1 MTEYTTL
8 ADLIKVWDDLPDCL
22 RFEIDETKGDKMYES
37 IYQKNLERIFEAK
50 STRDVMRRFCSKHD
64 KQDWTWENF
73 QKECGEFIDE
83 NDFHSYDFKRELG
96 LIDKGVYKVYD
107 PDAVKGTDVEDA
119 DTRKSFDPSEPGA
132 DPIMIS
138 LYKALVSANNK
149 TDSVAQSVADKY
161 DGLYE
166 TARNVASGASLNPH
180 AFICGE
186 PGVGKCASYDTVIP
200 LRVES
205 IVAEEIAHWLDVPI
219 NSCNNELNIQI
230 GQFFDFLKDKYGIN
244 FEYDKFVDLPFKV
257 EVKDE
262 NDKWVSVPR
271 VVKKQDTLYQTE
283 FDNGTYIKTAGKHI
297 VSFFPKL
304 GLHKYTEDIVVG
316 DKLDYLNT
324 MVVKNEKIS
333 DNSDVFGIEVDT
345 DSHLYKDF
353 NGVIHHN
360 TYSVE
365 KGIEKGLTE
374 WRPNKKHAH
383 KPTLVA
389 RSGSVGTA
397 FTDLLIFFFKNR
409 HEKLILLD
417 DCDGFLV
424 GPSQD
429 INNFMKV
436 LLNSS
441 LKPISSPRTIR
452 ANANRQLEKENES
465 IEHKNIHVD
474 TSKLLEGKCSISC
487 GDESFEFD
495 VNLQEA
501 AKIKNVFG
509 FKKHLTEKKTYDP
522 LHQID
527 KYVERNLGLINES
540 ELSDEEE
547 ERLEDIERAAEDLG
561 LSNEELETS
570 EQIPDDWIFD
580 SNLILIS
587 NLYISD
593 IDDAVIS
600 RCDTY
605 QLNLTVPE
613 FFCRAEQILDDLK
626 VGEYSSTNPEVIKWA
641 KREAFAWL
649 KIAVLGSSEFKNV
662 HVPVNVHLD
671 FRFVGNKVTNK
682 FLSRAIRY
690 CRDNNVD
697 LENPENWPKIEMGL
711 RDGFMRDLL
720 KLLQGEEKHK

>member
-1 MTEYTTL
+1 M
-8 ADLIKVWDDLPDCL
+8 K
-22 RFEIDETKGDKMYES
+22 EI
-37 IYQKNLERIFEAK
+37 
-50 STRDVMRRFCSKHD
+50 
-64 KQDWTWENF
+64 
-73 QKECGEFIDE
+73 
-83 NDFHSYDFKRELG
+83 
-96 LIDKGVYKVYD
+96 
-107 PDAVKGTDVEDA
+107 
-119 DTRKSFDPSEPGA
+119 
-132 DPIMIS
+132 
-138 LYKALVSANNK
+138 
-149 TDSVAQSVADKY
+149 
-161 DGLYE
+161 
-166 TARNVASGASLNPH
+166 
-180 AFICGE
+180 
-186 PGVGKCASYDTVIP
+186 
-200 LRVES
+200 
-205 IVAEEIAHWLDVPI
+205 
-219 NSCNNELNIQI
+219 NIQI
-230 GQFFDFLKDKYGIN
+230 GQLFDFLKEKYGQD
-244 FEYDKFVDLPFKV
+244 FAYDKMVESPIKI

-262 NDKWVSVPR
+262 NDKWANVSKL
-271 VVKKQDTLYQTE
+271 VKKQDALYKTT
-283 FDNGTYIKTAGKHI
+283 FDNGVSIKTAAKHI
-297 VSFFPKL
+297 ISFFPKL
-304 GLHKYTEDIVVG
+304 DLHKYTEDVVVG
-316 DKLDYLNT
+316 DRLDYLNT
-324 MVVKNEKIS
+324 SVVENKKVSENE
-333 DNSDVFGIEVDT
+333 DVFGFQVDT
-345 DSHLYKDF
+345 DTHLYKDA
-353 NGVIHHN
+353 NGIIHHN
-360 TYSVE
+360 TYTIE
-365 KGIEKGLTE
+365 AGIKKGLSE
-374 WRPNKKHAH
+374 WKPNKKHKN
-383 KPTLVA
+383 KPEFVS

-436 LLNSS
+436 LLNST
-441 LKPISSPRTIR
+441 LKPISTPRTIR
-452 ANANRQLEKENES
+452 ANANRQLEKEKES
-465 IEHKNIHVD
+465 IEHKSIHVD
-474 TSKLLEGKCSISC
+474 TSKLLEGKCAISC
-487 GDESFEFD
+487 GEESFEFD

-501 AKIKNVFG
+501 AKIRSVFG

-527 KYVERNLGLINES
+527 KYVEKNLGLMNES
-540 ELSDEEE
+540 DLSDEEE
-547 ERLEDIERAAEDLG
+547 EKLEDIEKAAEEMGLG
-561 LSNEELETS
+561 NAELDTV

-580 SNLILIS
+580 SNLVLIS

-605 QLNLTVPE
+605 QLNLTIPE

-697 LENPENWPKIEMGL
+697 LDKSENWPQIELGL

-720 KLLQGEEKHK
+720 KLLQGEEKRK

>member
-73 QKECGEFIDE
+73 QKEYGEFIDE

-119 DTRKSFDPSEPGA
+119 DTRKAFDPTEPGA

-186 PGVGKCASYDTVIP
+186 PGVGKS
-200 LRVES
+200 
-205 IVAEEIAHWLDVPI
+205 
-219 NSCNNELNIQI
+219 
-230 GQFFDFLKDKYGIN
+230 
-244 FEYDKFVDLPFKV
+244 
-257 EVKDE
+257 
-262 NDKWVSVPR
+262 
-271 VVKKQDTLYQTE
+271 
-283 FDNGTYIKTAGKHI
+283 
-297 VSFFPKL
+297 
-304 GLHKYTEDIVVG
+304 
-316 DKLDYLNT
+316 
-324 MVVKNEKIS
+324 
-333 DNSDVFGIEVDT
+333 
-345 DSHLYKDF
+345 
-353 NGVIHHN
+353 
-360 TYSVE
+360 YSVE
-365 KGIEKGLTE
+365 KGIEKGLSE
-374 WRPNKKHAH
+374 WKPNKKHKN
-383 KPTLVA
+383 KPKFIS

-522 LHQID
+522 IHQID

-580 SNLILIS
+580 SNLILI
-587 NLYISD
+587 
-593 IDDAVIS
+593 
-600 RCDTY
+600 
-605 QLNLTVPE
+605 
-613 FFCRAEQILDDLK
+613 
-626 VGEYSSTNPEVIKWA
+626 
-641 KREAFAWL
+641 
-649 KIAVLGSSEFKNV
+649 
-662 HVPVNVHLD
+662 
-671 FRFVGNKVTNK
+671 
-682 FLSRAIRY
+682 
-690 CRDNNVD
+690 
-697 LENPENWPKIEMGL
+697 
-711 RDGFMRDLL
+711 
-720 KLLQGEEKHK
+720 